1 MKHQKKMSRRTLG
14 VNLVPSYFLFC
25 CFRSAGKKCHSQTMT
40 MCFFFKKDFTERA
53 HPAPGPSGLNLSK
66 FGGSSGGRRGV
77 VGGSSGGRR
86 GVVGGSSGGCRGV
99 VGGALLI
106 VLSEMLTEDPLMIS
120 RQPPGF

>member
-1 MKHQKKMSRRTLG
+1 
-14 VNLVPSYFLFC
+14 
-25 CFRSAGKKCHSQTMT
+25 MT

-77 VGGSSGGRR
+77 VGGSSGG
-86 GVVGGSSGGCRGV
+86 CRGV
-99 VGGALLI
+99 VGGVLLL

-120 RQPPGF
+120 QQPPGF